1 MASATQSAK
10 TPAEST
16 TTVQAE
22 TEQVVA
28 SVKVRLLKPLS
39 ADWEE
44 VGPRLRELAWLGHR
58 VLNGAITRL
67 AMSAE
72 LPDHVPE
79 AWCSRRNET
88 STKRPGGKPSAY
100 QMVKVAIDV
109 ANNERVQV
117 RVCAWCGGTGTE
129 PSGVPTN
136 KRGRAIKRTKA
147 QDKHERAPGEVCS
160 RCDGVREYQIGEA
173 VLVPSAIQAGW
184 QRMADRRFATDM
196 VDIRRGTKSLSSY
209 RAPAPIAVTS
219 SGEAFTVRK
228 DERGYVLEIP
238 LYPGGES
245 GRVPFALALDGP
257 GPHAH
262 LQRILGPSGKLGDL
276 KILPPKEGKPKWL
289 AVISYSWE
297 RAKPVA
303 RSGSDATIRSAA
315 DGSPELCL
323 PGRPP
328 KRLYEG
334 PNLAHKRHVFSLR
347 RASRSKHQRDTSAGA
362 RGHGRAR
369 ALEHYHAVDDA
380 ERRWI
385 RSVCQEIASKA
396 VREASRR
403 GARWVLIDDTVT
415 ILPPATLREALA
427 WVLKKAGFVEPVATG
442 STDAQLP
449 EASPATEIQG

>member
-1 MASATQSAK
+1 MACATQSAK
-10 TPAEST
+10 TPTESIVT
-16 TTVQAE
+16 AQ

-28 SVKVRLLKPLS
+28 SVKVRLLKPLA
-39 ADWEE
+39 ADWDE

-58 VLNGAITRL
+58 VLNGTITRL
-67 AMSAE
+67 AMAAE
-72 LPDHVPE
+72 LPGNVPE
-79 AWCSRRNET
+79 AWCSKRNET

-109 ANNERVQV
+109 ANSERVQV
-117 RVCAWCGGTGTE
+117 RLCAWCGGTGTE
-129 PSGVPTN
+129 PSDAPTN
-136 KRGRAIKRTKA
+136 KRGRAVKRTKA

-160 RCDGVREYQIGEA
+160 RCDGVREYRIGEA
-173 VLVPSAIQAGW
+173 VVVPSAIQAGW
-184 QRMADRRFATDM
+184 QRMADRRFATDL
-196 VDIRRGTKSLSSY
+196 VDIRRGNKSLSSY
-209 RAPAPIAVTS
+209 RAPAPIAITS
-219 SGEAFTVRK
+219 SGDTFAVRK

-276 KILPPKEGKPKWL
+276 KILPPTEGKPKWL

-297 RAKPVA
+297 RTKPVA
-303 RSGSDATIRSAA
+303 RSGPDAIICSAA
-315 DGSPELCL
+315 DGSPELRL

-347 RASRSKHQRDTSAGA
+347 RASRSKHQRDISAGA
-362 RGHGRAR
+362 RGHGRPR
-369 ALEHYHAVDDA
+369 ALEHYHSVNDA

-385 RSVCQEIASKA
+385 RSVCQEIAAKA
-396 VREASRR
+396 VREAARR
-403 GARWVLIDDTVT
+403 GARWVLIDEMVT
-415 ILPPATLREALA
+415 MLPPATLREALA
-427 WVLKKAGFVEPVATG
+427 WVLKKSGFVEPEATG
-442 STDAQLP
+442 SQGTQSS
-449 EASPATEIQG
+449 ETSSITEGKG